1 MLSYKAK
8 QKLKRKHDRDV
19 QKIMHEAAQL
29 AVDSTYFLSVYA
41 AKKVFKERASNP
53 KLEQMILE
61 MQKIWQAICD
71 GKVSEK
77 TICDS
82 IETETGIR
90 IDLKTHEFFNMR
102 KEDVK

>member
-8 QKLKRKHDRDV
+8 QKLKRKNDRDT
-19 QKIMHEAAQL
+19 QKVMHEAAQL
-29 AVDSTYFLSVYA
+29 AVDSTYFLAIYA

-53 KLEQMILE
+53 KLEQMICE
-61 MQKIWQAICD
+61 MQRTWQAICN
-71 GKVSEK
+71 GKVSKE
-77 TICDS
+77 TLCSS

-90 IDLKTHEFFNMR
+90 IDLKTHEVFNLR

>member
-29 AVDSTYFLSVYA
+29 AVESTYFLSVYA
-41 AKKVFKERASNP
+41 VKKVFKERASNP

>member
-1 MLSYKAK
+1 MLSYRAK
-8 QKLKRKHDRDV
+8 QKLKRKNDRDT

-29 AVDSTYFLSVYA
+29 AVDSTYFLAVYA

-53 KLEQMILE
+53 KLEQMMLE
-61 MQKIWQAICD
+61 MQRTWQAICD
-71 GKVSEK
+71 KKVSEQ
-77 TICDS
+77 TLCDS